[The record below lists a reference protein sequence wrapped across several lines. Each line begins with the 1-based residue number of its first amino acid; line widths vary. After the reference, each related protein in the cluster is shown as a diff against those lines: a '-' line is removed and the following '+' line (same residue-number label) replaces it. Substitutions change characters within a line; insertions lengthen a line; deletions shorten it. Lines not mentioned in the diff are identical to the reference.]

1 MCAAAGRTTGGR
13 QRKQEREEEEREK
26 SGVGKGW
33 RGVGGGLEEKRRGE
47 EERKEGIRKGVK
59 EEEEEEKEEKEEAE
73 EEEEEEEV
81 NEEGK
86 YTVTETVVGG
96 LLPFLELQCTLI
108 LLLMV
113 QSTMS
118 LNMAGRILEKFLYT
132 STRHP
137 SLGRGN
143 SVKNRHYHVL

>member
-59 EEEEEEKEEKEEAE
+59 EE

>member
-26 SGVGKGW
+26 VGE
-33 RGVGGGLEEKRRGE
+33 GLEEKRRGE
-47 EERKEGIRKGVK
+47 EEGKEGIRKGVK
-59 EEEEEEKEEKEEAE
+59 EEEEEEAE

-118 LNMAGRILEKFLYT
+118 LKMAGRILEKFLYT

>member
-26 SGVGKGW
+26 VGE
-33 RGVGGGLEEKRRGE
+33 GLEEKRRGE
-47 EERKEGIRKGVK
+47 EEGKEGIRKGVK
-59 EEEEEEKEEKEEAE
+59 EEEEEEKEQAE
-73 EEEEEEEV
+73 EEKEEEEV

-118 LNMAGRILEKFLYT
+118 LKMAGRILEKFLYT